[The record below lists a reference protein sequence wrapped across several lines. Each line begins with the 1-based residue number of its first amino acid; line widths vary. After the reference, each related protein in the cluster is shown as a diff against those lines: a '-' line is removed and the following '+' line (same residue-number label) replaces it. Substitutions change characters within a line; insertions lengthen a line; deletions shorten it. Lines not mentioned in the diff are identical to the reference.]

1 MEQKQHTL
9 DWVDGER
16 GRALRRLWDPTDY
29 GETIAADLM
38 AVVSATHAFMR
49 GRGLQMTGGGNALFQ
64 ALVDFIIA
72 RLEAPYAVLSWSGRG
87 AKPRGWTDDDER
99 IWIEWL
105 DTTVLTPE
113 NWQRHVMEPVF
124 GRRGCRIWEE
134 PVNRWRDEWRSYS
147 VYFVTRSRDI
157 LQEIDPRPWEESDG
171 GSAPVVGEEEWRR

>member
-124 GRRGCRIWEE
+124 GRRECRIWEE